1 MYYRYPNYKLLQIFF
16 INFRYNR
23 ISVEEFY
30 IWSNIF
36 FKFQHCWKNYH
47 NEKHSIMEKTKKRL
61 YDMQQNKK
69 LLSQD
74 NIENE
79 VDIGYKKLKF
89 KQKPIEFYNVNDRIS
104 TDVRLRSVKSSTF
117 DNGNFIRNQSL
128 DITG

>member
-1 MYYRYPNYKLLQIFF
+1 MRIIANYCTFFF

-23 ISVEEFY
+23 ISVEEFC

-47 NEKHSIMEKTKKRL
+47 NEKHFIMEKTKKRL
-61 YDMQQNKK
+61 YEMHNKK

-79 VDIGYKKLKF
+79 VDVGYKKLKF
-89 KQKPIEFYNVNDRIS
+89 KQKPIEFCNINDGIS
-104 TDVRLRSVKSSTF
+104 TDVRLRPVKSSMF
-117 DNGNFIRNQSL
+117 DNGNFIRNQLL